1 MNSRYYLVQESG
13 PTKMTLEAGNN
24 KKYKIQIGGEITCSC
39 GGGRKEHCVHTIYA
53 MLKIFRIDE
62 GDPLLWQLAFTD
74 TEIDNILERREKQ
87 LLKNRASNNQWQQE
101 ATSIEQVYR

>member
-1 MNSRYYLVQESG
+1 MQSSG
-13 PTKMTLEAGNN
+13 PTTLTLEASNN
-24 KKYKIQIGGEITCSC
+24 KKYKIKIGGDIQCSC

-74 TEIDNILERREKQ
+74 SEIEKILEWRE
-87 LLKNRASNNQWQQE
+87 E
-101 ATSIEQVYR
+101 